1 MVIYLLRRDGIVSD
15 EAAKH
20 AGGKYGFF
28 QRLMVGGTGSPI
40 VYYQYGLKEFDQVAR
55 YSKEI
60 NAVSF
65 EILREG
71 YLVRFIKRNK
81 GYAAIFRFKETEMF
95 FLKVFKVMAI
105 HYGIEKARDA
115 AILMLDAAGKK
126 MLFDVPHYKYPFFR
140 RYLETRPYRKYLK
153 IYQSPQEPVKSSQEI
168 WQKLRLS
175 Y

>member
-55 YSKEI
+55 YSKET

-71 YLVRFIKRNK
+71 YLIRFIKRNK
-81 GYAAIFRFKETEMF
+81 GYAAIFRFKETNML

-105 HYGIEKARDA
+105 HYGIEKERDA

-126 MLFDVPHYKYPFFR
+126 MLFDVPHFKYPFFR
-140 RYLETRPYRKYLK
+140 RYLETRPYKNYLR
-153 IYQSPQEPVKSSQEI
+153 IYRSSQEPVQSSQEI